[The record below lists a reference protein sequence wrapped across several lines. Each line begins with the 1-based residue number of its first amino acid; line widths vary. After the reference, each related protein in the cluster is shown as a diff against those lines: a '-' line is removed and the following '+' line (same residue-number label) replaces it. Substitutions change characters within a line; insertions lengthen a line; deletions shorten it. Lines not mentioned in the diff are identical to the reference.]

1 MLLSLGVSVNMLV
14 FMRADGI
21 ICSSGVSVFSAGIL
35 GPFPPHEGLIVLKPE
50 VCSVVVL
57 DSALNSQECTFPL
70 NAAGLL
76 QSDCR
81 AGIPAAYTATQWLL
95 GKRGQQVTLCV

>member
-1 MLLSLGVSVNMLV
+1 MLLSLGVSVNMLAL
-14 FMRADGI
+14 MRTDGI
-21 ICSSGVSVFSAGIL
+21 ICSSGVSVFSAGTPGL
-35 GPFPPHEGLIVLKPE
+35 FAPHEGLISLKPE

-57 DSALNSQECTFPL
+57 VSVLNSQECTFPL

-76 QSDCR
+76 QSGSR
-81 AGIPAAYTATQWLL
+81 AGIPAVYTATQWLL